1 MRPIVSIVGKANSGK
16 TTLLE
21 ELISELKQRGYSVAV
36 IKHAAEDFEL
46 DTKGKDSWRFG
57 QAGSEMVAI
66 SSPHQLAVFRKVK
79 HDLSPREISRS
90 FDGEYDIILTEGFK
104 QANTYKIEVHHKDQ
118 GKDLVSNPEQLLAV
132 VTDEPL
138 EMDMLQFAQEDVGK
152 ITDLIESK
160 VLMHFTEGK
169 W

>member
-1 MRPIVSIVGKANSGK
+1 MRPIISIVGKANSGK

-21 ELISELKQRGYSVAV
+21 KLITELKQRGYSVAI
-36 IKHAAEDFEL
+36 IKHASEDVEL
-46 DTKGKDSWRFG
+46 DTKGKDSWRFS
-57 QAGSEMVAI
+57 QAGSDTVAI
-66 SSPHQLAVFRKVK
+66 SSPHQLAVFRKIK
-79 HDLSPREISRS
+79 HDLSPQEISHS
-90 FDGEYDIILTEGFK
+90 FGGEYDIILTEGFK